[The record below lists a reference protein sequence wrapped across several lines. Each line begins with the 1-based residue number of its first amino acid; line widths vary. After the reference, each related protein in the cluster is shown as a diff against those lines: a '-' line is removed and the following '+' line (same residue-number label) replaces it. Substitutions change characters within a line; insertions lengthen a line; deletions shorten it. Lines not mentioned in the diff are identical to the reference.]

1 MNNLFKIFLI
11 FLFTLCLS
19 KAGYSQES
27 NCLYKNPL
35 CFYNTDILN
44 YLQVLHKNQ
53 QYSKMTNF
61 LYGPN
66 IHGKDKNTIEESLS
80 NASFGYSLKRV
91 GIKEKNKTS
100 WSLNAERPE
109 SKFLSVKRGA
119 SRKQIPISNPFSAPA
134 SRKRGNA
141 TDSSRV

>member
-1 MNNLFKIFLI
+1 MNNFIKIFFI

-19 KAGYSQES
+19 KAGYSQDS

-66 IHGKDKNTIEESLS
+66 IDGKDKKSLEESLS
-80 NASFGYSLKRV
+80 NANFGFSLKRV

-100 WSLNAERPE
+100 WSLTYQRTILGTNETFKIDCALINDTCRIYIDD
-109 SKFLSVKRGA
+109 KAWQTIFK
-119 SRKQIPISNPFSAPA
+119 K
-134 SRKRGNA
+134 
-141 TDSSRV
+141 

>member
-1 MNNLFKIFLI
+1 MNNFLKKYFI
-11 FLFTLCLS
+11 YLFTLCLS
-19 KAGYSQES
+19 KASYSQES

-44 YLQVLHKNQ
+44 YLQILHKNQ
-53 QYSKMTNF
+53 LYSKMTNF

-66 IHGKDKNTIEESLS
+66 IGGKDKNTIEESLS

-100 WSLNAERPE
+100 WSLTYQRTILGSNET
-109 SKFLSVKRGA
+109 F
-119 SRKQIPISNPFSAPA
+119 QIDCALINDTCRIYIDDKAWQTIFE
-134 SRKRGNA
+134 K
-141 TDSSRV
+141 

>member
-1 MNNLFKIFLI
+1 MLNIFKIFFI

-19 KAGYSQES
+19 KAGYSQDS

-44 YLQVLHKNQ
+44 YIQVLHKNQ

-61 LYGPN
+61 LYGPT
-66 IHGKDKNTIEESLS
+66 IDGKDIPALEESLS
-80 NASFGYSLKRV
+80 NTSFGYSLKRV

-100 WSLNAERPE
+100 WSLTYQRTIIGTNETFTIECALI
-109 SKFLSVKRGA
+109 KD
-119 SRKQIPISNPFSAPA
+119 
-134 SRKRGNA
+134 
-141 TDSSRV
+141 TCRVYIDEKAWQTIFKK

>member
-1 MNNLFKIFLI
+1 MNNFFKIFFI

-66 IHGKDKNTIEESLS
+66 IDGKDKNTIEESLS

-100 WSLNAERPE
+100 WSLTYQRTILGTNETFKIDCALINNTCRIYIDD
-109 SKFLSVKRGA
+109 KAWQTIFK
-119 SRKQIPISNPFSAPA
+119 K
-134 SRKRGNA
+134 
-141 TDSSRV
+141 

>member
-1 MNNLFKIFLI
+1 MKNILKIFFI

-53 QYSKMTNF
+53 QYSKMINF

-66 IHGKDKNTIEESLS
+66 IDGKDKKSLEESLS
-80 NASFGYSLKRV
+80 NANFGYSLKRV

-100 WSLNAERPE
+100 WSLTYQRTILGTNETFKIDCALINDTCRIYIDD
-109 SKFLSVKRGA
+109 KAWQTIFK
-119 SRKQIPISNPFSAPA
+119 K
-134 SRKRGNA
+134 
-141 TDSSRV
+141 

>member
-1 MNNLFKIFLI
+1 MKKILKII
-11 FLFTLCLS
+11 FICIFVLCII
-19 KAGYSQES
+19 KAGYSQDS

-66 IHGKDKNTIEESLS
+66 IDGKDKNSLEERLS

-91 GIKEKNKTS
+91 GVKEKSKTN
-100 WSLNAERPE
+100 WSLTYQRTILGTTETFKIDCALIKDTCRIYIDEKAWNTL
-109 SKFLSVKRGA
+109 FKR
-119 SRKQIPISNPFSAPA
+119 
-134 SRKRGNA
+134 
-141 TDSSRV
+141 

>member
-1 MNNLFKIFLI
+1 MKNILKIFFI
-11 FLFTLCLS
+11 YLFTLCLS
-19 KAGYSQES
+19 KAGYSQDA

-66 IHGKDKNTIEESLS
+66 IHGKDNNTIEESLS

-91 GIKEKNKTS
+91 GVKEKNKTS
-100 WSLNAERPE
+100 WSLTYQRTILGTNETFKIDCALINDTCRIYIDE
-109 SKFLSVKRGA
+109 KAWKTIFK
-119 SRKQIPISNPFSAPA
+119 K
-134 SRKRGNA
+134 
-141 TDSSRV
+141 

>member
-1 MNNLFKIFLI
+1 MNNFIKIFFI

-19 KAGYSQES
+19 KAGYSQDS

-61 LYGPN
+61 LSGPN
-66 IHGKDKNTIEESLS
+66 IDGKDKKSLEESLS
-80 NASFGYSLKRV
+80 NANFGYSLKRV

-100 WSLNAERPE
+100 WSLTYQRTILGTNETFKIDCALINDTCRIYIDD
-109 SKFLSVKRGA
+109 KAWQTIFK
-119 SRKQIPISNPFSAPA
+119 K
-134 SRKRGNA
+134 
-141 TDSSRV
+141 

>member
-1 MNNLFKIFLI
+1 MNNFFKIFFI

-19 KAGYSQES
+19 KASYSQES

-53 QYSKMTNF
+53 QYSKMANF
-61 LYGPN
+61 LYGPK
-66 IHGKDKNTIEESLS
+66 IDGKDKNTIEESLA

-91 GIKEKNKTS
+91 GVKEKNKTS
-100 WSLNAERPE
+100 WSLTYQRTILGTNETFKIDCAVINDTCRIYIDE
-109 SKFLSVKRGA
+109 KAWQTIFK
-119 SRKQIPISNPFSAPA
+119 K
-134 SRKRGNA
+134 
-141 TDSSRV
+141 

>member
-1 MNNLFKIFLI
+1 MKHILKIFFI
-11 FLFTLCLS
+11 SLFTLCIS
-19 KAGYSQES
+19 KTSYSQDS

-66 IHGKDKNTIEESLS
+66 IDGKDKKSLEESLS
-80 NASFGYSLKRV
+80 NANFGYSLKRV

-100 WSLNAERPE
+100 WSLTYQRTILGTNETFKIDCALINDTCRIYIDD
-109 SKFLSVKRGA
+109 KAWQTIFK
-119 SRKQIPISNPFSAPA
+119 K
-134 SRKRGNA
+134 
-141 TDSSRV
+141 

>member
-1 MNNLFKIFLI
+1 MKNILKIFFI
-11 FLFTLCLS
+11 YLFTLCLS

-44 YLQVLHKNQ
+44 YLQLLHKNQ

-61 LYGPN
+61 FYGPT
-66 IHGKDKNTIEESLS
+66 IDGKNKNTIEESIA

-100 WSLNAERPE
+100 WSLTFQRTILGTNETFKIECSLINDTCRIYIDEKAWQTIF
-109 SKFLSVKRGA
+109 KK
-119 SRKQIPISNPFSAPA
+119 
-134 SRKRGNA
+134 
-141 TDSSRV
+141 

>member
-1 MNNLFKIFLI
+1 MKNILKIFFI
-11 FLFTLCLS
+11 SLFTLCLS
-19 KAGYSQES
+19 KAGYSQDA

-61 LYGPN
+61 LYGPT
-66 IHGKDKNTIEESLS
+66 IDGKDITALEESLS
-80 NASFGYSLKRV
+80 NTSFGYSLKRV

-100 WSLNAERPE
+100 WSLTYQRTILGTNETFKIDCALINDTCRIYIDD
-109 SKFLSVKRGA
+109 KAWQTIFK
-119 SRKQIPISNPFSAPA
+119 K
-134 SRKRGNA
+134 
-141 TDSSRV
+141 

>member
-1 MNNLFKIFLI
+1 MNNFFKIFFI

-66 IHGKDKNTIEESLS
+66 IDGKDKNTIEECLS

-100 WSLNAERPE
+100 WSLTYQRTILGTNETFKIDCALINNTCRIYIDD
-109 SKFLSVKRGA
+109 KAWQTIFK
-119 SRKQIPISNPFSAPA
+119 K
-134 SRKRGNA
+134 
-141 TDSSRV
+141 